1 MRMAAGAYC
10 PLVSGFFTPL
20 NRLEMDILSGVL

>member
-10 PLVSGFFTPL
+10 PLVSGFFAPL
-20 NRLEMDILSGVL
+20 NRLEMGILLGVL